1 LFNTFIK
8 NDVNNVIKRIIYLY
22 LQLYSPKECVDPRVG
37 SVDGAEV
44 GATDGATEG
53 AFVGNGVGLRVG

>member
-1 LFNTFIK
+1 LYNK
-8 NDVNNVIKRIIYLY
+8 DYHVYIIYLY

-44 GATDGATEG
+44 GATDGAAEG
-53 AFVGNGVGLRVG
+53 AFVGTGVGLREG